1 MTSIRR
7 YVTLVVL
14 SALAVVAVATA
25 IRAQPAPAKLIKF
38 VVPTTA
44 GSPLDVMARLLTARL
59 SATTGQTAIV
69 ENRAGAGTTI
79 GSKAVSSSVPDGTTL
94 LFTSVS
100 HAVSAAMYRKL
111 DYDPVKDFAPVAMV
125 AESSWVLVISPTV
138 PAKSVAELV
147 AYAKSHPG
155 KLNFGFGAGT
165 APHLLGEVLKAISGV
180 DIVSVPYKGGAPA
193 QADLLAGQ
201 IQMNFGTTATLLPF
215 IESGKLRAL
224 AVTGNTRSPDLPDV
238 PTMAESGFPHLA
250 QGFWL
255 GVLAPAPTPSNIV
268 TKLNN
273 DINASLNTPEV
284 TASMAKLGFNRT
296 STTAKTFATYL
307 AADVE
312 RWSDLVRKSGVK
324 TN

>member
-1 MTSIRR
+1 
-7 YVTLVVL
+7 
-14 SALAVVAVATA
+14 
-25 IRAQPAPAKLIKF
+25 
-38 VVPTTA
+38 
-44 GSPLDVMARLLTARL
+44 MARLLAARL
-59 SATTGQTAIV
+59 SATTGQTTII

-79 GSKAVSSSVPDGTTL
+79 GSKAVATSAPDGSTL

-111 DYDPVKDFAPVAMV
+111 DFDPVTDFAPVAMV

-165 APHLLGEVLKAISGV
+165 APHLLGEFLKGTSGV

-193 QADLLAGQ
+193 QADLLTGQ

-215 IESGKLRAL
+215 IESGQLRAL
-224 AVTGNTRSPDLPDV
+224 AVTSNTRSPDLPNV

-255 GVLAPAPTPSNIV
+255 GVLAPARTPSSIV
-268 TKLNN
+268 AKLND
-273 DINASLNTPEV
+273 DINKSLNTPET
-284 TASMAKLGFNRT
+284 TASMAKLGFVRT
-296 STTAKTFATYL
+296 STTAKTFAAYL
-307 AADVE
+307 ATDVQ
-312 RWSDLVRKSGVK
+312 RWSELVKKSGVK